1 MRLPR
6 REAVTEVRS
15 EVGGVPMS
23 STQSVVTFVEDIWR
37 LNSGQGLHELSELC
51 LALLLS
57 TLIGWERGARQ
68 KSAGLRTHALVGVAS
83 ALMMQI
89 SQFGFGDVVS
99 LPDVRLDPSRVAG
112 QIITSIGF
120 IGGGL
125 IFVRRDAVRGL
136 TTAATIWL
144 TCAVGMACG
153 GGLPVLASVVT
164 AIHFVVVRGYPL
176 LAARLSAAPTT
187 EQWEVR
193 LRYRVG
199 AGVLPQL
206 IELCTERGFRILRVR
221 VDKPSQGEQTEAGET
236 FARVLLYLEGTTDV
250 HELTSEMVHTD
261 GLLGV
266 EVTAE
271 GDGDKRPV
279 RSVTRAQRRS
289 GGGGKST
296 GRIVRPRQPVN
307 CATAH
312 GKRHR
317 RGRRLAPWW

>member
-1 MRLPR
+1 
-6 REAVTEVRS
+6 
-15 EVGGVPMS
+15 MS
-23 STQSVVTFVEDIWR
+23 STQSLVTFVEDLLQ

-153 GGLPVLASVVT
+153 GGLPVLASSVT
-164 AIHFVVVRGYPL
+164 ALHFIVVRGYPL
-176 LAARLSAAPTT
+176 LATRLSAAPTA

-199 AGVLPQL
+199 LGVLPEL
-206 IELCTERGFRILRVR
+206 MELCTERGFRILRVR
-221 VDKPSQGEQTEAGET
+221 VDKPSKSEQNEADET
-236 FARVLLYLEGTTDV
+236 FARVSLNLAGTADV
-250 HELTSEMVHTD
+250 NELTSEMVHTD
-261 GLLGV
+261 GVLGV

-271 GDGDKRPV
+271 PDRDRQPGRPALY
-279 RSVTRAQRRS
+279 AQRRV
-289 GGGGKST
+289 GGGGKSM
-296 GRIVRPRQPVN
+296 GRIVQPRRPVN
-307 CATAH
+307 CAAVR
-312 GKRHR
+312 GKRQR
-317 RGRRLAPWW
+317 RGRRRLAPWW